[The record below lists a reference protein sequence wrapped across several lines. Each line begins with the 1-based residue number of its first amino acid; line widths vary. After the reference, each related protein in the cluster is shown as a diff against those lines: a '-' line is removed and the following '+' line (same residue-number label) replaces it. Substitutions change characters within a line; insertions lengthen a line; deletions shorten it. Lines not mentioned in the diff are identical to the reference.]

1 MENQQLG
8 EELSPEELEAR
19 RDEMKEF
26 YDKSLPY
33 LESQSKYEKLLTE
46 VEESRFKRATMQIQ
60 YANMMAAAQGPEGEE
75 FEKPTPTPAYPE
87 QPTPKPQ
94 KKAPSVKGKKLRKA

>member
-46 VEESRFKRATMQIQ
+46 VEESRFKRATMQLQ
-60 YANMMAAAQGPEGEE
+60 YANMMAAAQGPEDEE
-75 FEKPTPTPAYPE
+75 FERPKSTPAYPA
-87 QPTPKPQ
+87 QPKPEPQ
-94 KKAPSVKGKKLRKA
+94 KKAPTGKGKKLRKA